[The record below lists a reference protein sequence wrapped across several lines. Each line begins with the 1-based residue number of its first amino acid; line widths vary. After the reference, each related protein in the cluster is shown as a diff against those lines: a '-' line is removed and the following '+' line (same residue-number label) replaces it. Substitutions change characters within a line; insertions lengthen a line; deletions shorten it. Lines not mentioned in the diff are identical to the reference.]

1 MFGLLKYSVY
11 NFKIKKKYRIEKN
24 LFLYI
29 LNSFVLLLCM
39 VSAIDKEKDCFA
51 KYNYVNKITPIKKD
65 ISTDSDIIRTAI

>member
-1 MFGLLKYSVY
+1 
-11 NFKIKKKYRIEKN
+11 
-24 LFLYI
+24 
-29 LNSFVLLLCM
+29 M